1 MATVTPQGSSP
12 SCSNNQENLLITA
25 NQTGSASD
33 YAYSVTGSYDTQ
45 DFNQPSFNPT
55 SGNLSGGSDGT
66 PSQSMVY
73 NYVITPANGPSGY
86 APNGNLVSYTDYVM
100 GTWNFGYDTLNR
112 LTIASTNSTNSPY
125 SNYTWVYDSFGNRL
139 NQYGSSQPLQANPNT
154 TCSNQAVPSGVLS
167 NVYTCPNGLNQIAS
181 TNARTIPATPSYDAA
196 GDMQGDGENQYLYDG
211 EGRVCAV
218 AAPSISGGTSWTGY
232 LYDAD
237 GNRVAKGTIT
247 QWSCNMAT
255 NGFTLTA
262 SYVLDQSGNQMTEQD
277 GQGNWVHTN
286 VYANGSLI
294 ATYNNQ
300 GLHFRLTDW
309 LGTLRA
315 QTSADGILE
324 ETCASLP
331 FGDTS
336 TPCVSATEQVFT
348 GKERDTESG
357 NDYFGARYYS
367 NAMGRF
373 MSPDFDDL
381 DDGGP
386 EPVPYADLENPQT
399 LNLYEYAGNNP
410 LIHIDA
416 DGHCWPQ
423 WLCDFVNEVKNEFV
437 YHEWTTNTKQAQIH
451 QLDQQRAQQR
461 AASLWQEQ
469 HPGQLYPGSIQ
480 QDIVFPIGLE
490 GLGGITLEEMPGRG
504 TGTDPSTPIGRRG
517 NPIDVTPG
525 TNSPEVINGRKFT
538 GHALDQMQ
546 GRGIPSSVVEDVIT
560 NGTPGPGN
568 DPGTFTH
575 TGDGVQVVTNSTG
588 DVVTVKTVSR

>member
-1 MATVTPQGSSP
+1 
-12 SCSNNQENLLITA
+12 
-25 NQTGSASD
+25 
-33 YAYSVTGSYDTQ
+33 
-45 DFNQPSFNPT
+45 
-55 SGNLSGGSDGT
+55 
-66 PSQSMVY
+66 
-73 NYVITPANGPSGY
+73 
-86 APNGNLVSYTDYVM
+86 
-100 GTWNFGYDTLNR
+100 
-112 LTIASTNSTNSPY
+112 
-125 SNYTWVYDSFGNRL
+125 
-139 NQYGSSQPLQANPNT
+139 
-154 TCSNQAVPSGVLS
+154 
-167 NVYTCPNGLNQIAS
+167 
-181 TNARTIPATPSYDAA
+181 
-196 GDMQGDGENQYLYDG
+196 
-211 EGRVCAV
+211 
-218 AAPSISGGTSWTGY
+218 
-232 LYDAD
+232 
-237 GNRVAKGTIT
+237 
-247 QWSCNMAT
+247 
-255 NGFTLTA
+255 
-262 SYVLDQSGNQMTEQD
+262 MTEQD